1 MSVNSVTGHEKAP
14 FQISQDSDGFR
25 REVVSALDAEDSTMH
40 LTLEVKEVAAE
51 LATSKVMAKYGTS
64 ATGIAKVH
72 LRRLCQPGQQLE
84 VSIVR

>member
-1 MSVNSVTGHEKAP
+1 MFVNLAIGHGKAL

-25 REVVSALDAEDSTMH
+25 KEVVLALDAEDSIMH
-40 LTLEVKEVAAE
+40 LTLGVREVVAE
-51 LATSKVMAKYGTS
+51 LAMSKAMAKYETS

-84 VSIVR
+84 VLIVQ

>member
-1 MSVNSVTGHEKAP
+1 MNLVTGLGKAP

-25 REVVSALDAEDSTMH
+25 KEVVSALDAEDLTMH

-51 LATSKVMAKYGTS
+51 LATSKVMVKYETS